1 LGHRKPLTLITSLIA
16 REFWIVM
23 IVLTFLPGLSA
34 TQKIYIFLAV
44 YFLACIS
51 GILSANAWILWMGDL
66 IPTAIRG
73 RYLARRNLILVLVA
87 LLVDQVGSQFFEW
100 TKERGDPWLGH
111 RTILGVAVVCA
122 AVAGWF
128 LWRQHEPKWHRT
140 EAPPP
145 VQFLREVWANA
156 NFKRVLKF
164 FAVWNFGVGLSAAFF
179 SVHMLTVLNMSY
191 PTIWKYTLITTVFG
205 VLASIFWGHTHDRA
219 GTKPILLSNA
229 ILIGFLPGWW
239 LFATP
244 DRLWP
249 IWTDA
254 VITGICWTGFN
265 LAAFNL
271 PLVTSPERLRPWYLA
286 VFHGVAGATFGI
298 ASLLGGVLAE
308 GAQGFTL
315 HIGPF
320 TWINYHLLFIGS
332 VLIRYLSLYFLHG
345 IEVTP
350 SENLIFLVK
359 MLGNGLQKSFFTGRQ
374 FLTQPVRWPR

>member
-1 LGHRKPLTLITSLIA
+1 MDPVTQTRVGRTSSPRRRGLVLSNWEGSFATVHIVLTGGKFLTGYALALGATAFHIGVLNAIPFFFQGVQLVSAYLTNRLGRRKPLTLITSLMA

-51 GILSANAWILWMGDL
+51 GILTANAWILWMGDL

-100 TKERGDPWLGH
+100 TKQRGDPWLGH
-111 RTILGVAVVCA
+111 RVILSVAVVCA

-191 PTIWKYTLITTVFG
+191 PTI
-205 VLASIFWGHTHDRA
+205 
-219 GTKPILLSNA
+219 
-229 ILIGFLPGWW
+229 
-239 LFATP
+239 
-244 DRLWP
+244 
-249 IWTDA
+249 
-254 VITGICWTGFN
+254 
-265 LAAFNL
+265 
-271 PLVTSPERLRPWYLA
+271 
-286 VFHGVAGATFGI
+286 
-298 ASLLGGVLAE
+298 
-308 GAQGFTL
+308 
-315 HIGPF
+315 
-320 TWINYHLLFIGS
+320 
-332 VLIRYLSLYFLHG
+332 
-345 IEVTP
+345 
-350 SENLIFLVK
+350 
-359 MLGNGLQKSFFTGRQ
+359 
-374 FLTQPVRWPR
+374 